1 MELAGGG
8 QLHYLLYLKYQGIF
22 YPQRN
27 VEGII
32 TPEWKALKIIFRSG
46 KANT

>member
-8 QLHYLLYLKYQGIF
+8 QLHYLLYLKYQRIF

-32 TPEWKALKIIFRSG
+32 ALERKAFKIIFRPG
-46 KANT
+46 RANI